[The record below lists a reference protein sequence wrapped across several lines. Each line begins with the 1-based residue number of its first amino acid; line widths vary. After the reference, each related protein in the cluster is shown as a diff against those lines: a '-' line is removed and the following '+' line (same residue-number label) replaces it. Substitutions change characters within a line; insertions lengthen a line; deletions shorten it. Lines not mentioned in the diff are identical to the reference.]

1 MRDSALLFIHCLTS
15 THPGTGT
22 ALGVVDLP
30 VQRERHTQWPTV
42 PGSSLKGVL
51 RAACA
56 SKSGRRDEHV
66 LSAFGPE
73 TAAASEHAGA
83 LSISDARLLAFP
95 VRSLKGVFAWTTCPS
110 VLCRLQRDLEVIG
123 GRGFP
128 EVPDVGKDTVA
139 TPPQSPLGIDGRA
152 LLEEFEFRLDDPKH
166 LALAVSAWVAK
177 RAVKDCGTKRR
188 IESHFAIL
196 HDDDFTHFARHATE
210 VTARVGLDYQ
220 RKTAKTG
227 ALFYEESLPP
237 ETLFYALVRADD
249 SRRERF
255 RRSSADLMDWLRGNL
270 GRTLQIGGGESV
282 GKGICAVRLV
292 DPVHEEL

>member
-15 THPGTGT
+15 MHPGTGT

-56 SKSGRRDEHV
+56 SRAGRHDEQV

-73 TAAASEHAGA
+73 TEAASDHAGA

-95 VRSLKGVFAWTTCPS
+95 VRSLKGVFAWTTCSS
-110 VLCRLQRDLEVIG
+110 VLSRLDRDLGVIG
-123 GRGFP
+123 GPPLPGIP
-128 EVPDVGKDTVA
+128 EVAENEAA
-139 TPPQSPLGIDGRA
+139 TIPNSPLGIDGRA
-152 LLEEFEFRLDDPKH
+152 LLEEFDFRLDDPKC
-166 LALAVSAWVAK
+166 LASGVSGWIANQAVGD
-177 RAVKDCGTKRR
+177 RGTKER
-188 IESHFAIL
+188 IKSHIAIL
-196 HDDDFTHFARHATE
+196 HDNDFTHFVRHATE

-220 RKTAKTG
+220 RKTVRKG

-237 ETLFYALVRADD
+237 ETLFYAIVTAED
-249 SRRERF
+249 SRRHGHGE
-255 RRSSADLMDWLRGNL
+255 SGQGLIAWLRGKL
-270 GRTLQIGGGESV
+270 SRTLQIGGGESV
-282 GKGICAVRLV
+282 GKGVCAVRLV
-292 DPVHEEL
+292 ASG

>member
-15 THPGTGT
+15 MHPGAGT

-56 SKSGRRDEHV
+56 SSAGRRSEHV
-66 LSAFGPE
+66 LAAFGSE
-73 TAAASEHAGA
+73 TASDSDHAGA
-83 LSISDARLLAFP
+83 VSVSDARLLAFP

-110 VLCRLQRDLEVIG
+110 VLSRLTRDLGIIG
-123 GRGFP
+123 GQGLPGVP
-128 EVPDVGKDTVA
+128 EVAENEAA
-139 TPPQSPLGIDGRA
+139 TIPSSPLGIDGRA
-152 LLEEFEFRLDDPKH
+152 LLEEFDFG
-166 LALAVSAWVAK
+166 LAEGPLASAVSDWIANQAVA
-177 RAVKDCGTKRR
+177 DSGTKER
-188 IESHFAIL
+188 IKSHTAIL
-196 HDDDFTHFARHATE
+196 HDNDFTHFVRHATE

-220 RKTAKTG
+220 RKTVRKG

-237 ETLFYALVRADD
+237 ETLFYALVTAEAGRWHGHCESGLGPIA
-249 SRRERF
+249 
-255 RRSSADLMDWLRGNL
+255 WLRGELN
-270 GRTLQIGGGESV
+270 GTLQIGGSESV

-292 DPVHEEL
+292 APDEELG

>member
-15 THPGTGT
+15 MHPGTGT
-22 ALGVVDLP
+22 VLGVVDLP

-56 SKSGRRDEHV
+56 SRAGRQDEQV

-83 LSISDARLLAFP
+83 LSVSDARLLAFP
-95 VRSLKGVFAWTTCPS
+95 VRSLKGVFAWTTCSS
-110 VLCRLQRDLEVIG
+110 VLSRLERDLGVVG
-123 GRGFP
+123 GP
-128 EVPDVGKDTVA
+128 PLQKIPNVA
-139 TPPQSPLGIDGRA
+139 ENEAATIPNSPLGIDGRA
-152 LLEEFEFRLDDPKH
+152 LLEEFDFG
-166 LALAVSAWVAK
+166 LAEEPLASAVSGWVASQ
-177 RAVKDCGTKRR
+177 AVDDSGTKER
-188 IESHFAIL
+188 IRSHTAIL
-196 HDDDFTHFARHATE
+196 HDNDFTHFVRHSTE

-220 RKTAKTG
+220 RKTVRKG

-237 ETLFYALVRADD
+237 ETLFYAIVTAED
-249 SRRERF
+249 SRRHGHGE
-255 RRSSADLMDWLRGNL
+255 SGQGLIAWLRGKL

-292 DPVHEEL
+292 ASEDWGV

>member
-15 THPGTGT
+15 MHPGTGT

-56 SKSGRRDEHV
+56 SRAGRQDEQV

-83 LSISDARLLAFP
+83 LSVSDARLLAFP

-110 VLCRLQRDLEVIG
+110 VLSRLERDLGVVG
-123 GRGFP
+123 GP
-128 EVPDVGKDTVA
+128 PLQKIPNVA
-139 TPPQSPLGIDGRA
+139 ENEAATIPNSPLGFDGRA
-152 LLEEFEFRLDDPKH
+152 LLEEFDFG
-166 LALAVSAWVAK
+166 LAEEPLASAVSGWVASQ
-177 RAVKDCGTKRR
+177 AVDDSGTKER
-188 IESHFAIL
+188 IRSHTAIL
-196 HDDDFTHFARHATE
+196 HDNDFTHFVRHATE

-220 RKTAKTG
+220 RKTVRKG

-237 ETLFYALVRADD
+237 ETLFYAIVTAED
-249 SRRERF
+249 SRRHGHGE
-255 RRSSADLMDWLRGNL
+255 SGQGLIAWLRGRL

-292 DPVHEEL
+292 ASEDWGV

>member
-15 THPGTGT
+15 MHPGTGA

-56 SKSGRRDEHV
+56 SKAGRHDEQV

-73 TAAASEHAGA
+73 TEAASEHAGA

-95 VRSLKGVFAWTTCPS
+95 VRSLKGVFAWTTCSS
-110 VLCRLQRDLEVIG
+110 VLSRLERDLGVTG
-123 GRGFP
+123 GPPLPEIP
-128 EVPDVGKDTVA
+128 EVAENEAAAIPN
-139 TPPQSPLGIDGRA
+139 SPLGIDGRA
-152 LLEEFEFRLDDPKH
+152 LLEEFDFRLAEEP
-166 LALAVSAWVAK
+166 LASAVSGWVASQ
-177 RAVKDCGTKRR
+177 AVEDRGTKARLKSY
-188 IESHFAIL
+188 IAIL
-196 HDDDFTHFARHATE
+196 HDNDFTHFVRHATE

-220 RKTAKTG
+220 RKTVRKG

-237 ETLFYALVRADD
+237 ETLFYAIVTAED
-249 SRRERF
+249 SRRHGRGE
-255 RRSSADLMDWLRGNL
+255 SGPDLIAWLRGKL
-270 GRTLQIGGGESV
+270 SRTLQIGGGESV

-292 DPVHEEL
+292 ASERKGA

>member
-15 THPGTGT
+15 MHPGTGA

-56 SKSGRRDEHV
+56 ASAGRHDEQV

-73 TAAASEHAGA
+73 TVAASEHAGA
-83 LSISDARLLAFP
+83 LSVSDARLLAFP
-95 VRSLKGVFAWTTCPS
+95 VRSLKGVFAWTTCSS
-110 VLCRLQRDLEVIG
+110 VLSRLERDLGVVG
-123 GRGFP
+123 GP
-128 EVPDVGKDTVA
+128 PLQKIPNVA
-139 TPPQSPLGIDGRA
+139 ENEAATIPNSPLGIDGRA
-152 LLEEFEFRLDDPKH
+152 LLEEFDFG
-166 LALAVSAWVAK
+166 LAEEPLASAVSGWIASQ
-177 RAVKDCGTKRR
+177 AVDDSGTKER
-188 IESHFAIL
+188 IRSHTAIL
-196 HDDDFTHFARHATE
+196 HDNDFTHFVRHATE

-220 RKTAKTG
+220 RKTVRKG

-237 ETLFYALVRADD
+237 ETLFYAIVTAED
-249 SRRERF
+249 SRRHGRGE
-255 RRSSADLMDWLRGNL
+255 SGSDLIAWLRGKL
-270 GRTLQIGGGESV
+270 GRMLQIGGGESV

-292 DPVHEEL
+292 APDETRA